1 MGKAIFATIALICLL
16 IFSASDLPKLLAEM
30 QFKDKPKPVLIS
42 DGRYKKA
49 LDKACGKYGDYRYYS
64 YCEQLAGE

>member
-1 MGKAIFATIALICLL
+1 MGKAIFSGIALICLL

-49 LDKACGKYGDYRYYS
+49 LDKACSKYGDYRYYA